1 MLQIHA
7 PAIFYDPRG
16 TYDVIVFFLMR
27 YFHSW
32 NPKTNDEP
40 YFVNNEISSQS
51 CPIIDTS
58 WPSRDSEIHI
68 RYFDARMLAQARCVV
83 IVRLSL
89 RDVVVN
95 CFISG
100 NFYFSFVST
109 SLAYITIPNNKR

>member
-1 MLQIHA
+1 M
-7 PAIFYDPRG
+7 
-16 TYDVIVFFLMR
+16 TSV
-27 YFHSW
+27 
-32 NPKTNDEP
+32 N
-40 YFVNNEISSQS
+40 FVNSGISSQS
-51 CPIIDTS
+51 IDTS

-100 NFYFSFVST
+100 NFFFSFVST